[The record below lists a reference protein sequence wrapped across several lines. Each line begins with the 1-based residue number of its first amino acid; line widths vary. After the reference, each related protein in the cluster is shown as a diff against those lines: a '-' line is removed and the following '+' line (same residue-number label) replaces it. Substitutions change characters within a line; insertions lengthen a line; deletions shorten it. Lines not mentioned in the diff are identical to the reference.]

1 MTSPIPG
8 PSSNGV
14 PQPGPAPEGAPRQV
28 PAPSAAPGF
37 YAPQGEVPAQGAPA
51 SYVPNAPTPQ
61 GAPQQATS
69 YSAPTGEGW
78 SGRSLSEAERRTQE
92 SLLALKAEIGK
103 AVVGQDGA
111 ITGLIVALVAGGHA
125 LLEGVP
131 GVAKTL
137 LVRTLARALD
147 VDMARI
153 QFTPDLMPA
162 DITGS
167 MVWDA
172 GHCEFVFREG
182 PVFTNLLLADEINR
196 APAKTQSALLVAGI
210 DGGTHGVDRRRHAHA
225 SGSFHGHRHP
235 EPGRVRRHLPAAGSP
250 AGPFPPQA

>member
-14 PQPGPAPEGAPRQV
+14 PQPGRAPEGAPRQV
-28 PAPSAAPGF
+28 PAPSAAPGV
-37 YAPQGEVPAQGAPA
+37 YAPQGELPAQGAPA
-51 SYVPNAPTPQ
+51 SYAPTAPPSQGTPQ

-131 GVAKTL
+131 
-137 LVRTLARALD
+137 
-147 VDMARI
+147 
-153 QFTPDLMPA
+153 
-162 DITGS
+162 
-167 MVWDA
+167 
-172 GHCEFVFREG
+172 
-182 PVFTNLLLADEINR
+182 
-196 APAKTQSALLVAGI
+196 
-210 DGGTHGVDRRRHAHA
+210 
-225 SGSFHGHRHP
+225 
-235 EPGRVRRHLPAAGSP
+235 
-250 AGPFPPQA
+250 

>member
-14 PQPGPAPEGAPRQV
+14 PQPGPAPEGAPQQV
-28 PAPSAAPGF
+28 PAPSAAPGV

-51 SYVPNAPTPQ
+51 SYVPNAPAPQGTPQ

-78 SGRSLSEAERRTQE
+78 SGRSLSESERRTQE

-162 DITGS
+162 DITGCGPFR
-167 MVWDA
+167 VCVPRGA
-172 GHCEFVFREG
+172 GFHE
-182 PVFTNLLLADEINR
+182 
-196 APAKTQSALLVAGI
+196 PAA
-210 DGGTHGVDRRRHAHA
+210 RRRN
-225 SGSFHGHRHP
+225 
-235 EPGRVRRHLPAAGSP
+235 
-250 AGPFPPQA
+250 